1 MTRIPSTA
9 ASRPRR
15 SWQSLLRLPLLRR
28 SLSRSK
34 SMPADR
40 CVGGVARW
48 TWHTGRD
55 GRCDAGA
62 GRATLARPHRW
73 RSTSSRGQGHPLL
86 GATAL
91 GLETELR
98 RVDAGHG
105 GSVRA
110 LDAELVRLRDAQAD
124 LGKQQAGLESRLAA
138 AIELA
143 AVKGGAFDLVEEVR
157 ALRLVPAALLLREA
171 AESGRPFAP
180 ALDQFAAAVAQVDS
194 AYLEADPP
202 VMEQIASLQPYA
214 ETGVLSWRDLRRS
227 FASLAGL
234 IDRADPLG
242 WWDWAL
248 VVAGWR
254 DDPLAPLHEAQACL
268 DGRRP
273 RGRHRVAGRV
283 SRRSRAGDRRMAG
296 AGTGAAG
303 RGRLGGGPV
312 SDRTRCG
319 RAPAGFGIDAGVEQR
334 RGTGDPQIIR
344 AVSLARGA
352 NEHQC
357 AVAAPITA
365 RASVPAGD
373 SHCARASIR
382 CHALVAAYGSGRPL
396 WRNCT

>member
-1 MTRIPSTA
+1 MAVA
-9 ASRPRR
+9 AA
-15 SWQSLLRLPLLRR
+15 
-28 SLSRSK
+28 
-34 SMPADR
+34 PASAPALALTFEIDAGDS

-73 RSTSSRGQGHPLL
+73 QSTSSRGQGHPAA
-86 GATAL
+86 GCNRSRAGDRATA
-91 GLETELR
+91 
-98 RVDAGHG
+98 G
-105 GSVRA
+105 GRRA
-110 LDAELVRLRDAQAD
+110 LAAACARWTPNWSACETRRPTWASNRPAW
-124 LGKQQAGLESRLAA
+124 KSRLAA

-180 ALDQFAAAVAQVDS
+180 ALDQFAAVVAQVDS

-234 IDRADPLG
+234 IDRADPLS

-254 DDPLAPLHEAQACL
+254 DDPLAPLHEAQAALMVDDLEGAIASLAAFQGEAALVTEGWLALARARLAADALWRTCIRL
-268 DGRRP
+268 HSLRARARRLWD
-273 RGRHRVAGRV
+273 RRWRRAATRN
-283 SRRSRAGDRRMAG
+283 RRSPDRLSRQSG
-296 AGTGAAG
+296 A
-303 RGRLGGGPV
+303 RCQ
-312 SDRTRCG
+312 RTSARNRCRDNG
-319 RAPAGFGIDAGVEQR
+319 SRTQFQP
-334 RGTGDPQIIR
+334 
-344 AVSLARGA
+344 
-352 NEHQC
+352 
-357 AVAAPITA
+357 
-365 RASVPAGD
+365 GD
-373 SHCARASIR
+373 SHCARASMR
-382 CHALVAAYGSGRPL
+382 RHALVAAYGSGRPL
-396 WRNCT
+396 SRNCTC